1 MSRSSVPVLRR
12 LPAALVVVLVL
23 ATGVPT
29 VAAEP
34 DHAGRWVSDSRRDSG
49 FGYVLTLKRSA
60 VQAADYAGSL
70 RFFYPDGR
78 VGSTVRVVA
87 NGMGETVVLT
97 ARSGSFDRSGRT
109 LRATIDPRSGEMT
122 FVNCQERLRL
132 VMSWA
137 LDSDCVLRRTR

>member
-1 MSRSSVPVLRR
+1 
-12 LPAALVVVLVL
+12 
-23 ATGVPT
+23 
-29 VAAEP
+29 
-34 DHAGRWVSDSRRDSG
+34 
-49 FGYVLTLKRSA
+49 LTLKRST

-87 NGMGETVVLT
+87 NDVGETLVLT

-122 FVNCQERLRL
+122 FVNCEERLRL